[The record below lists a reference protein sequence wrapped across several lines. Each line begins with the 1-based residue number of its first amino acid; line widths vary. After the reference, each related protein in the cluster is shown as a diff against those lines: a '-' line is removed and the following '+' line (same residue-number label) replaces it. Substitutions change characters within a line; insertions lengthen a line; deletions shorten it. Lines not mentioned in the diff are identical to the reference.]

1 MYIKCKTE
9 ESDPK
14 ILLVNAE
21 HLASIIVDVEKL
33 AIRAWATE
41 HSKSVTLGQYYTPED
56 CKLAYNTLIEALKV
70 HDELLDMD
78 VSK

>member
-14 ILLVNAE
+14 ILLVNVE

-33 AIRAWATE
+33 AIRAWAKE
-41 HSKSVTLGQYYTPED
+41 HSEPVTLGQYYTPED
-56 CKLAYNTLIEALKV
+56 CELAYNTLIEALKV
-70 HDELLDMD
+70 RNELLDMD
-78 VSK
+78 IN